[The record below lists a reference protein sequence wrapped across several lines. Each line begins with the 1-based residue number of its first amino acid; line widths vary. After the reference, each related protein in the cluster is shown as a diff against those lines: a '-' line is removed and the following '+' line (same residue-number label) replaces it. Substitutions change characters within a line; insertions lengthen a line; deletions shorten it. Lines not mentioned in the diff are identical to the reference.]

1 MACEAEKKKKK
12 KIGIIGA
19 GMSGLL
25 ACKYTLQKGFS
36 PIVFE
41 AQDCIGGVWSKTI
54 ESTRLQT
61 PKSYY
66 QFSDFQWPNSSVTD
80 NNFPYHYQVMD
91 YLYSYAS
98 HFNILSLI
106 KFSSKVIAID
116 YCTQLEQQ
124 QEEDDNLAS
133 SWQLW
138 GGTGLAFSPSGKWNL
153 TVQNLRHSSIHVHK
167 VSHLCRLHHSIS
179 SNTSFTILSNTL
191 TF

>member
-80 NNFPYHYQVMD
+80 NNNNFPYHYQVVD

-106 KFSSKVIAID
+106 KFNSKVIAID

-124 QEEDDNLAS
+124 KEEDDDDLAS

-138 GGTGLAFSPSGKWNL
+138 GGTGLAFSPLGKWNL
-153 TVQNLRHSSIHVHK
+153 TVQNLLHSSIHVHK
-167 VSHLCRLHHSIS
+167 VSHS
-179 SNTSFTILSNTL
+179 
-191 TF
+191 